1 MGISL
6 GTRIAGLF
14 LAGTAAVIAAPRA
27 AGEVGPPDRTQDAT
41 ALDVR
46 VRYGGTD
53 VVREDAFVLA
63 APDPLTPSASP

>member
-6 GTRIAGLF
+6 GTRIAGLC
-14 LAGTAAVIAAPRA
+14 LAGTVAVIAASCPT
-27 AGEVGPPDRTQDAT
+27 GEVGPPDRTQDAT

-46 VRYGGTD
+46 VRYGGTEGA
-53 VVREDAFVLA
+53 REDAFVLA